1 MRRLAKERGGKA
13 CGFQAWL
20 IGHCGPCQS
29 PPLCAHPH
37 GDVYSHPGACLRG
50 RVQRYARGRRAARV
64 PSWCISTFDH
74 NGAGMRTHFSSLV
87 ARRSSLVAHRLS
99 LLARHLLTKK
109 FYSRGPEGPEKESL
123 RGRRCRGEVT
133 EWQSGRVAELH
144 RLVVRCFGGSRL
156 QLGPLLRVSSPTS
169 AISANLFVLGT
180 LCQPT
185 PPLLLLWGE
194 GFKSWRNS
202 RR

>member
-1 MRRLAKERGGKA
+1 MAEERGGKA
-13 CGFQAWL
+13 WGFQAWL

-29 PPLCAHPH
+29 PPFAHPH
-37 GDVYSHPGACLRG
+37 GDVYSHPGACSSG

-74 NGAGMRTHFSSLV
+74 NGAVMRTHFSSLI
-87 ARRSSLVAHRLS
+87 
-99 LLARHLLTKK
+99 ARHLLTKK

-133 EWQSGRVAELH
+133 EWQSGRVAKWQ
-144 RLVVRCFGGSRL
+144 RLVVRCFGGSRHH
-156 QLGPLLRVSSPTS
+156 LGPLLRVPSPSS

-180 LCQPT
+180 LYQPT